1 MSGGPGGPAIDIRG
15 ISKHFTVSVSLFQRE
30 RVHALR
36 GIDLSVQPGE
46 AFGLVGPNGSG
57 KSTLLRVLS
66 TVLIPSAGGAWV
78 QGVPITR
85 VCAVKRL
92 VGVVPSESRG
102 FSGEHSGRKNLE
114 FFAALQR
121 LEPAVVCGRVEYLL
135 ERMGIAN
142 LGLRPVWT
150 YSTGQRQR
158 LNIARALL
166 HDPPICLLDE
176 PGRGL
181 DPWVARELRD
191 WIKEELVERQGK
203 TVLMASHQM
212 EEIFGICSRAALLQ
226 DGKVAWVGP
235 PEQIKDFLQ

>member
-1 MSGGPGGPAIDIRG
+1 MSSGPGGPAIDVRG
-15 ISKHFTVSVSLFQRE
+15 ISKHFTVAVSLFRRE

-46 AFGLVGPNGSG
+46 AFGLVGSNGSG
-57 KSTLLRVLS
+57 KSTLLRILS
-66 TVLIPSAGGAWV
+66 TVLIPSAGRAWV
-78 QGVPITR
+78 KGVPIAQ

-102 FSGEHSGRKNLE
+102 FSGECSGRQNLE
-114 FFAALQR
+114 LFSVLQR
-121 LEPAVVCGRVEYLL
+121 LEPAAVRGRVEYLL

-142 LGLRPVWT
+142 LGPRPVWT

-166 HDPPICLLDE
+166 HDPPVCLLDE

-181 DPWVARELRD
+181 DPWVARELRC

-212 EEIFGICSRAALLQ
+212 EEISEICSRAALLR
-226 DGKVAWVGP
+226 DGKIAWVGP
-235 PEQIKDFLQ
+235 PEQIKDFLR